1 MRGPSKQELLP
12 AVVHRKHNDVT
23 NLPSKT
29 ELRLLA
35 KFLPSIK
42 KGGSRYHNYDNNYS
56 FASGAAVGEL
66 TDAFGWKLQQRE
78 ASLSTSGLSSFFV
91 QPDAFTA
98 YDVDATKPIDLVAL
112 ARGEEKEAPCLRR
125 GQPEC
130 SASECRGVSLRAE
143 RVHPAQLE
151 DVLMLAFINCS
162 NRTAEQAV
170 FKRDT
175 LTFGPASASAQVQ
188 HWKFGELGPS
198 WVLSQAAKVKPEW
211 QNNCTVSRHNI
222 AAVWVAF
229 FSGWQR
235 YCC

>member
-66 TDAFGWKLQQRE
+66 TDAFGLKLQQRE
-78 ASLSTSGLSSFFV
+78 ASFSTSGLSSFFV

-112 ARGEEKEAPCLRR
+112 ARGEEKEAPWYPPSLQRLRR
-125 GQPEC
+125 RSFRVQQRRTRHSAPTLRRLLRVWAEVPGSGLRCQAAARAEC
-130 SASECRGVSLRAE
+130 SQRPRG
-143 RVHPAQLE
+143 AQ
-151 DVLMLAFINCS
+151 A
-162 NRTAEQAV
+162 R
-170 FKRDT
+170 
-175 LTFGPASASAQVQ
+175 
-188 HWKFGELGPS
+188 
-198 WVLSQAAKVKPEW
+198 
-211 QNNCTVSRHNI
+211 
-222 AAVWVAF
+222 
-229 FSGWQR
+229 
-235 YCC
+235 